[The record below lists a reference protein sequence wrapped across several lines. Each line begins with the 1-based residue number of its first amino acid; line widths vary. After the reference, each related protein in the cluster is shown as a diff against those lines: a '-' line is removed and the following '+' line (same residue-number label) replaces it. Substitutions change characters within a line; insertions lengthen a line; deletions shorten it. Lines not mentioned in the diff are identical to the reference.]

1 MQAWILLLRV
11 VVRCAVAES
20 RLAAGV
26 FEVGR
31 PPHLLALHHS
41 CFDQCCGQ

>member
-26 FEVGR
+26 FEVR
-31 PPHLLALHHS
+31 KPSLLLVS
-41 CFDQCCGQ
+41 